1 MEQAIAFGRLRDMAD
16 LEQLQRKQAEATR
29 FAMRIAEERH
39 PQRVLEMAA
48 EMQAR
53 AAELEKMGRAL
64 ERALAPAEATSAAVR
79 VRLTSEQ
86 KERVTEQTGVGLE
99 TVTLHDTEKRIWSRD
114 LPLGKVDP
122 REVEKEAA
130 KEAARLKLVSE
141 TRRQVES
148 IIQQLEAL
156 DVPELAET
164 IAGLRR
170 DPTLGRGAK
179 AP

>member
-1 MEQAIAFGRLRDMAD
+1 MAD
-16 LEQLQRKQAEATR
+16 LEEIRQKQAEATR
-29 FAMRIAEERH
+29 YAMRIAEERD
-39 PQRVLEMAA
+39 PRRVLEMAA
-48 EMQAR
+48 EMQEK

-64 ERALAPAEATSAAVR
+64 ERALAPGETTLAAVQ
-79 VRLTSEQ
+79 VALTGEQ
-86 KERVTEQTGVGLE
+86 QERVTEQTGIGLQ
-99 TVTLHDTEKRIWSRD
+99 TVTLRDTSQRRWSRD

-130 KEAARLKLVSE
+130 KEAARLRLVAE

-170 DPTLGRGAK
+170 DPTLGRGKK